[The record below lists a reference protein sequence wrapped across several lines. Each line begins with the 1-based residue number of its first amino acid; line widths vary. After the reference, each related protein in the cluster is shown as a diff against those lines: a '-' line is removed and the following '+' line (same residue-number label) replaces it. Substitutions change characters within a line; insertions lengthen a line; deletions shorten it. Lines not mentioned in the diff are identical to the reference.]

1 MGKYLPG
8 HPAYNKGV
16 TTCPHGATKKVCREC
31 IRARDRAY
39 YQRIKGTPLYE
50 RKLDRKRK
58 SPRLQQFNTESSVA
72 WRKKAERPAPLP
84 AFDYLYK
91 RTC

>member
-1 MGKYLPG
+1 MYLPG
-8 HPAYNKGV
+8 HSSPRKGK
-16 TTCPHGATKKVCREC
+16 TTCPHGQTKKVCKDC

-39 YQRIKGTPLYE
+39 YQRIKGTSLYE

-58 SPRLQQFNTESSVA
+58 SPRLQQVNADNAIA
-72 WRKKAERPAPLP
+72 WRKKADRPTPLP
-84 AFDYLYK
+84 VFDYLYK